1 MLYLRFEG
9 PYPMMK
15 IELDNETFELLKEA
29 QKSLRDL
36 GGYETMDSVVR
47 ELCNVYFWRGE

>member
-1 MLYLRFEG
+1 
-9 PYPMMK
+9 MMK